1 MAMET
6 PSLAAEPPVAG
17 PTPATVAAD
26 LVFGCPETA
35 AFAGPDAP
43 ADLSDRTTTIAELY
57 PAARYRRP
65 APIAVRSG
73 NPDFIRRLAARFAR
87 IEADPAPLPPTLL
100 CESRDIRFGYGVLY
114 YPRGDRP
121 VVLRETFR
129 ANDRAVLRGP
139 DAGFRRIDATWDADA
154 VLLLIASAG
163 SFNYGHWLVDDL
175 PRLEAFLVLER
186 RYPGVPITIL
196 LASHNVLMDE
206 VRRRSI
212 LAYLPGHRNLRIRF
226 LDPTENHRFAR
237 LHHVTPSSL
246 HPEAKSPASLRAM
259 VRRMRR
265 NTRVRRIKARLRHLW
280 EAPRS
285 ALRRGGRRLFV
296 DRSPARGRTLTNRT
310 AIVARLEALG
320 FEAVDPERMNL
331 REQMV
336 LFSQADL
343 VVGIMGAAMT
353 NTIFCPQ
360 GAELIYLAAGE
371 NWIEPFYWDL
381 AAIGHH
387 RYAVVF
393 GEPVPSGEHPNERA
407 FTVAMEDLDAAL
419 RATRAG
425 AGQARIAPVS

>member
-6 PSLAAEPPVAG
+6 PLAAES
-17 PTPATVAAD
+17 PTDGSAPGAVAAD

-35 AFAGPDAP
+35 AFAAPDTP
-43 ADLSDRTTTIAELY
+43 TDLSDRTNAVTELF

-65 APIAVRSG
+65 APVLVRSR
-73 NPDFIRRLAARFAR
+73 NPEFVRRLAAAFAD
-87 IEADPAPLPPTLL
+87 IDADPAPLPPTLL

-114 YPRGDRP
+114 YPSGDRP
-121 VVLRETFR
+121 AVLQETFR

-139 DAGFRRIDATWDADA
+139 DAGFRRVDATWDADS
-154 VLLLIASAG
+154 VLLLVASAG

-175 PRLEAFLVLER
+175 PRLEAFRVLER
-186 RYPGVPITIL
+186 RHPGVPITIL
-196 LASHNVLMDE
+196 LASYDVLIDE

-212 LAYLPGHRNLRIRF
+212 LAYLPGRRNLRIRF
-226 LDPTENHRFAR
+226 LQPAENHRFAR
-237 LHHVTPSSL
+237 LYHVTPSSR
-246 HPEAKSPASLRAM
+246 HPQAKSPESLRAM
-259 VRRMRR
+259 VRRMRC
-265 NTRVRRIKARLRHLW
+265 NTWTRRAKARLRHLW
-280 EAPRS
+280 QAPGP

-296 DRSPARGRTLTNRT
+296 DRSPARGRTLANRA

-320 FEAVDPERMNL
+320 FETVDPERMNL

-353 NTIFCPQ
+353 NTIFCPP

-371 NWIEPFYWDL
+371 TWIEPFYWDL
-381 AAIGHH
+381 AAIGGH

-393 GEPVPSGEHPNERA
+393 GEPEEPKDGRQLPSFA
-407 FTVAMEDLDAAL
+407 VDVEDLDAAL
-419 RATRAG
+419 RVTRAYDRKG
-425 AGQARIAPVS
+425 GDGSVS